1 MATLNP
7 GFSAE
12 GRSFS
17 ALESVPQP
25 GAIASANNLAIA
37 SPEKSLA
44 RSSSGTGLQGQYYQG
59 KSFSNLKQTRTD
71 ANVNFD
77 WKRDAP
83 DASLQSD
90 DFSVR
95 WTGQIWSKHS
105 ENYTFYTR
113 SDDGVRLWVDGK
125 IVIDH
130 WTDHSVT
137 EDQGSIALAAGQPHD
152 IKLEYYENSGDA
164 VIELLWSSSSQT
176 KEVIPQSQLDAIAAP
191 APISSPPD
199 QTSPMI
205 PVTPDII
212 VAPIIQPQAGS
223 DNQPVVLDPTA
234 FISAMSKDSITTT
247 VDWNSGKGG
256 NTTFGYGVNAYQGF
270 RTETFN
276 SAAYKSNMAAMNPGM
291 IRFHNG
297 STMQDSSTS
306 DGLID
311 TARQTWDANKAKSAL
326 AASFAS
332 FGQNQ
337 PERMI
342 NIPTWPDWMDADRD
356 GFLDRNQFDNFARL
370 CADLVKIVNQ
380 DARLNVKYWEVTNEK
395 DNDYFVQF
403 RDNSGWGGLKDS
415 SKPDRLDEL
424 ITIYNKVAV
433 AMKQADPT
441 IKIGGPAIA
450 RPDLQPFYVPFIKGT
465 SDHLDFF
472 TYHYYASGSA
482 STADQDVFNATRFIG
497 GYTKT
502 IVEALKAASPNR
514 TIPAMLGEYN
524 ISWTW
529 ETRDPRMANYK
540 GVVFDALS
548 IAQALTN
555 GAAATLAW
563 NEKDGIYGKMDDQGN
578 LRPGGEFL
586 QLLNRY
592 MIGDRIS
599 TTTSNENAITSFAV
613 SNTAQ
618 GYKSFLIINQSS
630 DSQQVQSNFTG
641 WSPRQSSVDTHTM
654 SASGYSKKTVNW
666 SNLKNGIVVPSN
678 SVILLTFAD

>member
-1 MATLNP
+1 MTILDP
-7 GFSAE
+7 GFSSE
-12 GRSFS
+12 SRSLS
-17 ALESVPQP
+17 AIESIPQS
-25 GAIASANNLAIA
+25 GAIALENNLTST
-37 SPEKSLA
+37 SPLT
-44 RSSSGTGLQGQYYQG
+44 RSSAGNGLQAQYYQG
-59 KSFSNLKQTRTD
+59 KGFSNLKHTRTD
-71 ANVNFD
+71 ATVNFD

-152 IKLEYYENSGDA
+152 IKLEYYENGGDA
-164 VIELLWSSSSQT
+164 VIELLWSSPSQA

-191 APISSPPD
+191 ALISSAPD

-205 PVTPDII
+205 PVTLDTI

-223 DNQPVVLDPTA
+223 DNQPIVLDSTA
-234 FISAMSKDSITTT
+234 SISAMSKDSITTT

-256 NTTFGYGVNAYQGF
+256 NTAFGYGVNAYQGF
-270 RTETFN
+270 RTGTFD
-276 SAAYKSNMAAMNPGM
+276 SAAYKSNMATMSPGM

-326 AASFAS
+326 SASFAA

-380 DARLNVKYWEVTNEK
+380 DARLKVKYWEVTNEK

-415 SKPDRLDEL
+415 SKPDRLNEL
-424 ITIYNKVAV
+424 ITIYNKAAV

-441 IKIGGPAIA
+441 IKIGGPAVA

-465 SDHLDFF
+465 IDHLDFF
-472 TYHYYASGSA
+472 TYHYYASGNA
-482 STADQDVFNATRFIG
+482 STADQDIFNATRFIG

-502 IVEALKAASPNR
+502 IVAALKAASPNR

-529 ETRDPRMANYK
+529 ESRDPRMANYK

-555 GAAATLAW
+555 GAAGTLAW

-599 TTTSNENAITSFAV
+599 TTTSNENAITTFAV

-618 GYKSFLIINQSS
+618 GYKSFLIINQSNN
-630 DSQQVQSNFTG
+630 SQQVQSSFTG
-641 WSPRQSSVDTHTM
+641 WSPRQSSVATHTM
-654 SASGYSKKTVNW
+654 SASGYSQKTVNW